1 MKSSRRRVILA
12 EVVREL
18 PRRAHD
24 LSHKAVRDSQR
35 WRLLEA
41 VTEVIAKVGY
51 AEMSVAD
58 VIAAAK
64 VSRKTF
70 YEHYRDKEDC
80 FLAAYDFLSD
90 QFIANLVR
98 VGEQHRIGA
107 ARRRAQVTA
116 FLATLAREPEIAR
129 AFMVD
134 VMGAGERALQ
144 RREAVNARFAST
156 ILGRAIDATIL
167 QAIVGGVNAV
177 CASYLIADRGHE
189 LPKVTETL
197 VRFLEHGLMAGRR
210 RR

>member
-1 MKSSRRRVILA
+1 MKSGKRRVILA
-12 EVVREL
+12 DVVREL

-24 LSHKAVRDSQR
+24 LSRKTVRASQR

-41 VTEVIAKVGY
+41 VTEVIASVGY

-58 VIAAAK
+58 VIAAAN

-70 YEHYRDKEDC
+70 YEHFRDKEDC

-90 QFIANLVR
+90 RFILNIVR
-98 VGEQHRIGA
+98 VGEQHRTGA

-144 RREAVNARFAST
+144 RREAVNVRFSTT
-156 ILGRAIDATIL
+156 ILGKSVDPTIL
-167 QAIVGGVNAV
+167 AAIVGGVNAV
-177 CASYLIADRGHE
+177 CMSYLIAGRGPE
-189 LPKVTETL
+189 LPKETNTL
-197 VRFLEHGLMAGRR
+197 VRFLEHGLVAGTRR
-210 RR
+210 R